1 MIIIK
6 LMGGLGNQLQQYAL
20 YKKYI
25 SLGTPAKLDLS
36 WFEESVQRKTA
47 YPRKIELDRFAGVK
61 YEVCS
66 SDERSK
72 LIGPDNIFGKI
83 GRKLNPRKVKKYNEY
98 TKYDSSIL
106 SLKDMYL
113 EGYFACEYYY
123 ADILDTLRKELILPT
138 KRELNGLVNSM
149 SMENSVSIH
158 LRRGDYLDEANKE
171 LFGSVCTE
179 AYYES
184 AIEYVLSKMEGP
196 SKFYIFS
203 DDLDYAREYGAKLA
217 NKYKTYTQVV
227 DVNTGDDS
235 CYDIFLMSKC
245 HHNICANSTFSF
257 WGARLNLNNDKIMVS
272 PTVQRS
278 NQDFVPEDMHL
289 WWKDWVF
296 IDSRGEVK

>member
-1 MIIIK
+1 MIIIR

-20 YKKYI
+20 YKKYV
-25 SLGTPAKLDLS
+25 SMGVPAKIDLS
-36 WFEESVQRKTA
+36 WYEESVQKKVLA
-47 YPRKIELDRFAGVK
+47 PRHIELDKFTGVK

-66 SDERSK
+66 SDERK
-72 LIGPDNIFGKI
+72 ALTGPDGLSGKFY
-83 GRKLNPRKVKKYNEY
+83 RKLKPSKIKKYVEH
-98 TKYDSSIL
+98 TKYDPEL
-106 SLKDMYL
+106 LNFKDMYL

-138 KRELNGLVNSM
+138 RRELNGLANSM
-149 SMENSVSIH
+149 AMENSVSIH
-158 LRRGDYLDEANKE
+158 LRRGDYFDEANRE

-179 AYYES
+179 AYYEA
-184 AIEYVLSKMEGP
+184 AIEYVLEKISGP
-196 SKFYIFS
+196 AKFYIFS
-203 DDLDYAREYGAKLA
+203 DDLEYARSYGAELA
-217 NKYKTYTQVV
+217 RKYKTYTQVV

-257 WGARLNLNNDKIMVS
+257 WGARLNKNSDKIMVS

-296 IDSRGEVK
+296 VDSRGEVR